1 MGDLVGDLV
10 AMANVER
17 AALLADL
24 EGLTDGQW
32 ATLTVCDPWTVRHLV
47 AHMTAVG
54 HQTASNFV
62 RGFLTSG
69 FSFDKFVAKDLV
81 RFDQGSNADVLAGFA
96 KTVGSPKGPPGPK
109 YVLLGEI
116 MCHGEDIRRAIG
128 QPGTHPEA
136 HIVALADAY
145 RKTGAPLGGKKRS
158 AGLRLRATD
167 AEWTAG
173 DGPEVAGPGMD
184 LILAISGRRGALD
197 SCTGDGVAAMRSRC

>member
-54 HQTASNFV
+54 HQTASNFF

-69 FSFDKFVAKDLV
+69 FSFDKFVAMDLV

-96 KTVGSPKGPPGPK
+96 KTVGSPKGPPGIATSGPSG
-109 YVLLGEI
+109 LPRSGPRG
-116 MCHGEDIRRAIG
+116 CRGRRAR
-128 QPGTHPEA
+128 
-136 HIVALADAY
+136 ALSP
-145 RKTGAPLGGKKRS
+145 RPFPSPPT
-158 AGLRLRATD
+158 T
-167 AEWTAG
+167 
-173 DGPEVAGPGMD
+173 
-184 LILAISGRRGALD
+184 
-197 SCTGDGVAAMRSRC
+197 